1 MYAEKLLDDMG
12 IELAPVCRK
21 GNAVVPIRRYKDL
34 LFISGHGPTD
44 ADGEP
49 LMQGCVGDDLT
60 QEQGFEAAR
69 LCAISMLR
77 TLKDYLGDLDR
88 IVEWIKVLGLVNS
101 GGDFWAMPAT
111 INGFSNVIVSIYGEC
126 GRHARAAMG
135 AANHESR
142 FPVVVDA
149 VVRIRD

>member
-1 MYAEKLLDDMG
+1 MYAEKLLEEMG
-12 IELAPVCRK
+12 INLEPVCHK
-21 GNAVVPIRRYKDL
+21 GNAVVPIRRYEDL
-34 LFISGHGPTD
+34 LFISGHGPVD
-44 ADGEP
+44 PSGKP
-49 LMQGCVGDDLT
+49 LMQGCVGVDLT
-60 QEQGFEAAR
+60 QEQGYEAAR

-111 INGFSNVIVSIYGEC
+111 INGFSNVIVSIYGER

-135 AANHESR
+135 AANHESQY
-142 FPVVVDA
+142 PVVVDA
-149 VVRIRD
+149 IVRIRD

>member
-12 IELAPVCRK
+12 IKLAPINRK
-21 GNAVVPIRRYKDL
+21 GNAVAPIRRYKDL
-34 LFISGHGPTD
+34 LFVSGHGPTD
-44 ADGEP
+44 QDGNP
-49 LMQGCVGDDLT
+49 LMQGCVGVDLT

-88 IVEWIKVLGLVNS
+88 IVEWVKVLGLVNS

-111 INGFSNVIVSIYGEC
+111 INGFSNVIVSIYGER

-135 AANHESR
+135 SANHESQY
-142 FPVVVDA
+142 PVVVDA
-149 VVRIRD
+149 IVRIRD

>member
-1 MYAEKLLDDMG
+1 MYTEKLLADMG

-44 ADGEP
+44 PEGKP
-49 LMQGCVGDDLT
+49 LMQGCVGEDLT

-111 INGFSNVIVSIYGEC
+111 INGFSNVIVSVYGER

-135 AANHESR
+135 SANHESQY
-142 FPVVVDA
+142 PVVVDA